1 MPLDNLMCFMPT
13 APKEEP
19 VFEVEVEVVKPVP
32 VDVATGRTLLECD
45 FDKNPSRLIKRIVA
59 HKWNDAI
66 DLLAE
71 DEEPTDENAASASDA
86 KKKSMCATWAVRY
99 EENEDIRWRV
109 LPIHAALIHGAPLQ
123 LIKDLI
129 HFHPKATTCAD
140 DQGNLPI
147 HLAFRYSAIEAIF
160 NLVVETNPG
169 GLKIKNG
176 KGRTPLQCGPPPTK
190 VMALIAK
197 QAAEEAVINVDTR
210 IASIIAEK
218 DRTEA
223 EADKIRTQAEN
234 MMDTLAAR
242 HEGELQALDDKHKAT
257 IIELKEEVE
266 DFQKESREAYEEK
279 CNECEELL
287 LEKEALELNTFALE
301 KNALALEKNTLLMEK
316 KALAL
321 RKKAS
326 LHVETV
332 EENVRRPSKTSSIRG
347 LFTPKKSR
355 GSERSFAPPTPVAP
369 SPSNNS
375 RRDSFPGIEKLNKMS
390 VADEV

>member
-1 MPLDNLMCFMPT
+1 MI
-13 APKEEP
+13 
-19 VFEVEVEVVKPVP
+19 EVEVVKPVP
-32 VDVATGRTLLECD
+32 IPDDVATGRPLLECN
-45 FDKNPSRLIKRIVA
+45 FDQNPSRLIKRIVA
-59 HKWNDAI
+59 HKWDAAME
-66 DLLAE
+66 LLAE
-71 DEEPTDENAASASDA
+71 DEEPTDENAASESDD

-123 LIKDLI
+123 LIQDLI

-140 DQGNLPI
+140 DQGNMPI
-147 HLAFRYSAIEAIF
+147 HLAFRYGSEEAIF
-160 NLVVETNPG
+160 NLVVETNPSA
-169 GLKIKNG
+169 LKLKNG
-176 KGRTPLQCGPPPTK
+176 KGRTPLQCGPPPSK

-210 IASIIAEK
+210 IANIIAEK

-223 EADKIRTQAEN
+223 EADKIKTRVDN
-234 MMDTLAAR
+234 MMATLAAK
-242 HEGELQALDDKHKAT
+242 HEGELQNLDDKHKAT

-279 CNECEELL
+279 CKECEELL

-332 EENVRRPSKTSSIRG
+332 EENVRRPPKSSIRG
-347 LFTPKKSR
+347 LFTPKRLR
-355 GSERSFAPPTPVAP
+355 GSERSFAPPAPVAP
-369 SPSNNS
+369 SPSNSS

-390 VADEV
+390 LDQEI